1 MGPASLPAPQSSGQ
15 NKWGRHR
22 CWSPN
27 LADKNKWGRHRCRPH
42 DRLLHIERLDE
53 CLFRGRSGQG
63 GRGDAF
69 WNTSRT
75 IAPKVNCIVMLVASG
90 LTDLDPPGPEG
101 LARLPQSF
109 CRSRYG
115 GSVEPTLIARHFC
128 RRPVPSG
135 GRVQLRGAFTF
146 HLAVPRSVSLLPFGP
161 AVPPCRSRASLRFLL
176 AVRNRPSGC
185 APLAASTVRQV
196 CSEER
201 PRRVFRCCYGHRC
214 RIVWVKLSRSF
225 SRVSPLQSPGQ
236 SPSRHPKAAPSK

>member
-1 MGPASLPAPQSSGQ
+1 MQLVAS
-15 NKWGRHR
+15 GRRLTRPILHF
-22 CWSPN
+22 
-27 LADKNKWGRHRCRPH
+27 KNKWGRHRCQPH

-63 GRGDAF
+63 GRSDAF

-75 IAPKVNCIVMLVASG
+75 IAPRVNCIVMLVASG
-90 LTDLDPPGPEG
+90 LTGLDPPNPEG
-101 LARLPQSF
+101 LANLPQSF

-135 GRVQLRGAFTF
+135 GRFRFRRTFPF
-146 HLAVPRSVSLLPFGP
+146 HLAVPRSVSRLPFGP
-161 AVPPCRSRASLRFLL
+161 AAPPCRSRASLRFLM
-176 AVRNRPSGC
+176 AVRNRPTGC
-185 APLAASTVRQV
+185 APLAASAVRQV

-201 PRRVFRCCYGHRC
+201 PRRVFRCCCGHRC

-225 SRVSPLQSPGQ
+225 SRVSPFQGPGQ
-236 SPSRHPKAAPSK
+236 SPSRHPKAAPQK